1 MASILPRM
9 ICRRGVSGLRNATLP
24 STSTSASST
33 TISSHRFSTSSRMR
47 DDAEPEEAPPGDAQT
62 PRLRMDMRFQNH
74 VTLMGR
80 VAKAPVTV
88 GEGPREI
95 TLFDLVTRR
104 YYENEDGEVVDDP
117 HYHSILVSNKTKG
130 IHNYVKD
137 KVRKGDRVYVEG
149 SLQYRS
155 KETKDGKM
163 KKDPSIHV
171 DDLITVGSA
180 Y

>member
-1 MASILPRM
+1 MASILPRI
-9 ICRRGVSGLRNATLP
+9 ICRRGFSGVRNATLP
-24 STSTSASST
+24 STSTSTSST
-33 TISSHRFSTSSRMR
+33 TVSSHCFSTSSRMR
-47 DDAEPEEAPPGDAQT
+47 DDVEPEEAPLGDAQT
-62 PRLRMDMRFQNH
+62 PRVRMDMRFQNH

-88 GEGPREI
+88 GEGSREI

-104 YYENEDGEVVDDP
+104 YYENEDGDVVDDP
-117 HYHSILVSNKTKG
+117 HFHTILVSNKTKG

-149 SLQYRS
+149 SLQYKT
-155 KETKDGKM
+155 KETKDGKLR
-163 KKDPSIHV
+163 KDPSIHV
-171 DDLITVGSA
+171 DDLITVSSA